1 MGGVQNSCHLWR
13 EGFRIPAQGGTVFP
27 RKAGGTQSSCAKRE
41 GRRFLAIMIWR
52 ILPLRMQENAP
63 FYTYI
68 SKFSRGS
75 NPRPLVLGWWGA
87 QCEIFSYSGSK
98 YNYDACWLDM
108 WIIRKGNIIPWTYSL
123 YNRQYWMSF
132 KSVKISGGVLLIISD
147 MNFIPHTSKPHTN
160 HKYFKRRLIFISNIW
175 SINTQNARNCIFC
188 LLVNEIFG
196 GLLQYP
202 LMGRQ
207 VPRRDA
213 PKVSCHLRC

>member
-1 MGGVQNSCHLWR
+1 M
-13 EGFRIPAQGGTVFP
+13 AQYS
-27 RKAGGTQSSCAKRE
+27 RAKRE
-41 GRRFLAIMIWR
+41 GRRVPAQSGRGADFLRLWFEGFCLSECR
-52 ILPLRMQENAP
+52 RMHHFTPIFQNFP
-63 FYTYI
+63 GGQT
-68 SKFSRGS
+68 
-75 NPRPLVLGWWGA
+75 PDPLVLGWWGA

-196 GLLQYP
+196 GCFNTP
-202 LMGRQ
+202 LWGGKCPGVTR
-207 VPRRDA
+207 PKFLAILDAKA
-213 PKVSCHLRC
+213 PKYFIQH